1 MKAPISTAIAITA
14 GILILLGYF
23 FPSEA
28 LVSLQTVMLRW
39 AIILAAF
46 ALIIGI
52 INLVRVHL
60 GKVQQGVTQAVYSIV
75 LLASLF
81 ITVII
86 VSLSTP
92 TGALSLWLFNNV
104 QIPIEASLMALLAV
118 LLAAAAVRILRR
130 RLNTF
135 SVIFLVTAL
144 LVLIGT
150 VPIIFLGEIPAFRMI
165 REVIVE
171 VPAVAGTRGIL
182 LGVALGAIATGVR
195 VLIGADRPYGG

>member
-28 LVSLQTVMLRW
+28 LVSLRTVMLRW